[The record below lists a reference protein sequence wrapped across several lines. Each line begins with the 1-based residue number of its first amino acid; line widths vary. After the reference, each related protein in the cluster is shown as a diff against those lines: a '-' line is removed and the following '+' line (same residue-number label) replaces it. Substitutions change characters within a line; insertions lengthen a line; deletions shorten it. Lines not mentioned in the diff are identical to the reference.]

1 MLAYPLS
8 QARHLFRSVYG
19 PLVKL
24 PNPDRAILPRD
35 KLEGYSLNPNHSE
48 GRHKALVF
56 QSALGINVNNSQEL
70 RDVLHEV
77 VRTYEAIPTRR
88 NAYGQKYQIDFEMT
102 RKGKTA
108 LVRSVW
114 IVRFG
119 EDFPRLVTCY
129 IP

>member
-1 MLAYPLS
+1 M
-8 QARHLFRSVYG
+8 
-19 PLVKL
+19 KL
-24 PNPDRAILPRD
+24 PNPDRAILPTD

-56 QSALGINVNNSQEL
+56 QSALGISLSNAQEL
-70 RDVLHEV
+70 RDALNEV
-77 VRTYEAIPTRR
+77 IRTYEAIPTRR

-102 RKGKTA
+102 RRGKTA

-114 IVRFG
+114 IVRFD

>member
-1 MLAYPLS
+1 
-8 QARHLFRSVYG
+8 
-19 PLVKL
+19 VKL
-24 PNPDRAILPRD
+24 PNPDRAVLPPE

-56 QSALGINVNNSQEL
+56 QSALGITVNNSQEL
-70 RDVLHEV
+70 RDALYEAI
-77 VRTYEAIPTRR
+77 RTYEAILTKR

-114 IVRFG
+114 IVRFD

>member
-1 MLAYPLS
+1 M
-8 QARHLFRSVYG
+8 
-19 PLVKL
+19 KL
-24 PNPDRAILPRD
+24 PNPDRAILPPE

-56 QSALGINVNNSQEL
+56 QSALGITVSNSQVL
-70 RDVLHEV
+70 RDALYEAI
-77 VRTYEAIPTRR
+77 RTYEALPTKQ

-102 RKGKTA
+102 RMGKSA

-114 IVRFG
+114 IVRFN